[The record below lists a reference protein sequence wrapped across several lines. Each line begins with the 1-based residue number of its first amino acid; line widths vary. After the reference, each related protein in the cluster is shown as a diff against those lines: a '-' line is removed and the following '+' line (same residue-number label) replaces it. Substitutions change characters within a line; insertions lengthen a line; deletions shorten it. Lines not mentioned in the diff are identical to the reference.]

1 MVLFGYD
8 GMKAVKTIDL
18 AKAQKTDPFS
28 EAVAKEVGE
37 AAQIVR
43 KTFSLE
49 RRHLG
54 QINAVAA
61 GLSQK
66 AGKPIG
72 ASKALRYLL
81 DQIDEKVR
89 S

>member
-1 MVLFGYD
+1 
-8 GMKAVKTIDL
+8 MKAVATIDL
-18 AKAQKTDPFS
+18 AKAQRTDPFS
-28 EAVAKEVGE
+28 KAVAKEVE
-37 AAQIVR
+37 DAAQIVR

-49 RRHLG
+49 RRHLE

-81 DQIDEKVR
+81 DRADEKVGA
-89 S
+89 